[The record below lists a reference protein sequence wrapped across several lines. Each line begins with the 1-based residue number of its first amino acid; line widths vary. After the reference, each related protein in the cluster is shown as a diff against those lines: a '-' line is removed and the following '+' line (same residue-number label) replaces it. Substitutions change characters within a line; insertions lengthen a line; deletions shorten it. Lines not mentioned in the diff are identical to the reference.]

1 MALLSPKANRAKTM
15 IKANSTTDELESQS
29 QSSKPARIRK
39 GGRFVRLLPLERLAY
54 LTIILA
60 IVLTFT
66 ASCSDYDIYAPS
78 GPIAKRVHDIN
89 GMCIAYLFEDGGPM
103 INENYDKYAPQLINM
118 LNSEAATLE
127 AIHKKPSSKYTAADL
142 DVIEAAAKEMRELSG
157 DIQIVLDDLN
167 SGKDRTECGSPWYE
181 WMLLDH
187 ISKYIDDP
195 HTHSGSKAL
204 YE

>member
-1 MALLSPKANRAKTM
+1 MTIMIANRFWS
-15 IKANSTTDELESQS
+15 ANA
-29 QSSKPARIRK
+29 KPARSQAEGCSRRNQLFFKWMPIAFIAVMVIA
-39 GGRFVRLLPLERLAY
+39 GNS
-54 LTIILA
+54 
-60 IVLTFT
+60 
-66 ASCSDYDIYAPS
+66 SCSDYDIYAPS

-127 AIHKKPSSKYTAADL
+127 AIHKKPSSKYSAADL

-157 DIQIVLDDLN
+157 DIQVVLDNLN